1 MAGGVITTGSL
12 PKLLWPGL
20 QEIFGVG
27 YKKHDKTYPLLFNTV
42 KSDKKYE
49 EYVGVTGFAAGAIKP
64 EGTSISYDSQQQ
76 GYITRL
82 TNVTYGLGYIVTYEE
97 IKDLQYPK
105 ITASR
110 TNSLAF
116 SMIQAKEINLHA
128 FYNRATTAGYVGGD
142 GVVLASTAHPNVS
155 GGTYAN
161 TPTVAADLSEAS
173 LEDGLIAIRGF
184 QDDKGL
190 FINCRARS
198 LVVARQEFYNAVR
211 ITKSVY
217 QPGTSNNDINAHK
230 AVGAIPEGVIESVY
244 LTAPHTWFIRTDAG
258 GDGHGMIYQEREP
271 VRFFSDNDFDT
282 FNFKAGA
289 MERYTGGWDDP
300 RGLWINPGP

>member
-27 YKKHDKTYPLLFNTV
+27 YNKHAKTYTSLFNIV
-42 KSDKKYE
+42 KSDKNYE
-49 EYVGVTGFAAGAIKP
+49 EYVGVTGFGPGQLKP
-64 EGTSISYDSQQQ
+64 QNTSLSYDSQQQ
-76 GYITRL
+76 GYTTRM
-82 TNVTYGLGYIVTYEE
+82 TNATYALGYIVSYEE
-97 IKDLQYPK
+97 IKDLQYKK

-116 SMIQAKEINLHA
+116 SMLQAREINAHLI
-128 FYNRATTAGYVGGD
+128 YNRATTAGYLGGD
-142 GVVLASTAHPNVS
+142 GVILASTAHPNVS

-161 TPTVAADLSEAS
+161 TPSVSADLSEAS

-190 FINCRARS
+190 FINCRAKS
-198 LVVARQEFYNAVR
+198 LVVPRQELYNATR

-217 QPGTSNNDINAHK
+217 QPGTANNDINAHK
-230 AVGAIPEGVIESVY
+230 ALGMIPDGVIDSVY

-258 GDGHGMIYQEREP
+258 GDGHGMIFQEREA
-271 VRFFSDNDFDT
+271 VRFFSDNDFDS

-289 MERYTGGWDDP
+289 MERYVAGWDDP
-300 RGLWINPGP
+300 RGLWINAGP